1 MEALQSLMG
10 FDRKPT
16 AILSATD
23 EMALGIIHAAQ
34 DQGLSIPDDLDIIG
48 FDNTRLSLMVRPQLS
63 TVVQP
68 TYDIGAVAMRL

>member
-1 MEALQSLMG
+1 M
-10 FDRKPT
+10 
-16 AILSATD
+16 
-23 EMALGIIHAAQ
+23 Q